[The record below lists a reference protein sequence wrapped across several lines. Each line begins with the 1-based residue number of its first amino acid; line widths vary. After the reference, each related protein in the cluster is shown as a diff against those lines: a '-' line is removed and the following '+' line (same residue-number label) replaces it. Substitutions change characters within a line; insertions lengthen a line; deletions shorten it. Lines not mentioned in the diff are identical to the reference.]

1 MPNFEDLRLI
11 DLLERFEEDINEIY
25 LTRSLKTFK
34 RAGENL
40 QSVYNFY
47 VTAQNPFKEQEEL
60 FKNLCSSFN
69 YAAVI
74 INDALKRGGLSKDDN
89 GLLND
94 CIEIM
99 LACCEK
105 LKLMLKN

>member
-1 MPNFEDLRLI
+1 MPNFEDLRII
-11 DLLERFEEDINEIY
+11 DLLERFERDIIEINSS
-25 LTRSLKTFK
+25 RSLKNFK

-40 QSVYNFY
+40 QAVYNFY

-60 FKNLCSSFN
+60 FKNLYSSFN

-74 INDALKRGGLSKDDN
+74 INNALKNGGLSKDDN
-89 GLLND
+89 ELLNE

-99 LACCEK
+99 LTCCAR
-105 LKLMLKN
+105 LKHMLKN